1 MKHEYTPLKNEES
14 LLNDWK
20 NSTQSNTTSTKE
32 KKYILEMFPYP
43 SGHLHMG
50 HVRNYSIG
58 DVQARYYRMKGFDV
72 IYPMGFDSFGLPA
85 ENAAIKNNVN
95 PLNWTEKN
103 IEHMKSQLV
112 RMGLSYD
119 WSTEVST
126 SRSSYYHWNQW
137 LFKKLYDAGLIYRK
151 KGFVNW
157 DPVDQTVL
165 ANEQVIDG
173 KGWRSGAAIEKREIA
188 QWYIRITNYA
198 EELLTELDNLTE
210 WPERVK
216 NMQRQWIGKNNGTVI
231 TFDIVTPD
239 KTDIQP
245 LDVFTTRPDTLMG
258 ATYVSIAPEHDQLQA
273 LLSQSP
279 NATDCQDYIQTSLKK
294 DVADRSDQNKEKT
307 GVNTGLFARH
317 PITNEH
323 VPLFIADYVLTDY
336 GTGAV
341 MAVPAHDTRDHAF
354 AKKYNLP
361 IIQVIES
368 ASGDENVMTEAYT
381 DDGILIQSGEFTGL
395 ANNDAK
401 TAITNHL
408 NKINKGRQ
416 EPQYKLRDW
425 LISRQRYWGTPIPI
439 VYDENNAPHPVDE
452 ADLPV
457 TLPTDVHFS
466 DQGNPIESSPTF
478 KTMTKEDQTLTRE
491 TDTMDTFF
499 DSSWYFM
506 RYLDA
511 NNTNAPFNKDAINK
525 YLPVDFYIGG
535 IEHACLHL
543 LYARFFTKALRD
555 MGLHDISEPFKK
567 LICQGMVLKD
577 GAKMS
582 KSLGNTVDPASIIE
596 KYGADTARIFILF
609 GAPVEKDLEWSAEG
623 VDGSFRFL
631 KRFHNAVC
639 NFTDLPL
646 KAGEDANLTKALH
659 KVIKKMTS
667 DIEQFQFNTAISQLM
682 ELLNTIQKIGTTK
695 EVAITMTKLIAPFA
709 PFLAEDCWAK
719 LTQEGSVHNTEWPI
733 FDDALTI
740 DDEIVMVVQVNG
752 KVRDKL
758 QIARTISED
767 ELKSLALQQD
777 SVKKHVSEKEIVKT
791 IVVKERLINFVVK

>member
-1 MKHEYTPLKNEES
+1 
-14 LLNDWK
+14 
-20 NSTQSNTTSTKE
+20 
-32 KKYILEMFPYP
+32 MFPYP

-103 IEHMKSQLV
+103 IEHMKAQLV

-137 LFKKLYDAGLIYRK
+137 LFKKLYDARLIYRK

-173 KGWRSGAAIEKREIA
+173 KGWRSGATIEKREIA

-408 NKINKGRQ
+408 NRINKGRQ

-478 KTMTKEDQTLTRE
+478 KTVTKGDQTLTRE

-511 NNTNAPFNKDAINK
+511 NNTNAPFNKDAINN

-646 KAGEDANLTKALH
+646 KADEDANLTKALH

-719 LTQEGSVHNTEWPI
+719 LAQEEVFTT
-733 FDDALTI
+733 L
-740 DDEIVMVVQVNG
+740 NG
-752 KVRDKL
+752 PY
-758 QIARTISED
+758 
-767 ELKSLALQQD
+767 LKM
-777 SVKKHVSEKEIVKT
+777 H
-791 IVVKERLINFVVK
+791 